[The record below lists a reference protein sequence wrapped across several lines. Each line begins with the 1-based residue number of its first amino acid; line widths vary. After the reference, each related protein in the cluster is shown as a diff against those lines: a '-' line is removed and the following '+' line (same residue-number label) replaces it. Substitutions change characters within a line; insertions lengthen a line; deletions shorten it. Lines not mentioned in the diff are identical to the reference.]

1 MTRGELL
8 QPDRPPSQSVSV
20 PETDG
25 ALSPPG
31 PLPGPAVEGGTVAV
45 AHCVRRGGRHTEAAL
60 LGRLVDGIE
69 LGQTAADLEERG
81 SPLLP
86 AQLEVCAAAFGL
98 AAQSCARFPED
109 PVLAW
114 CGQTCGSAAASLSG

>member
-8 QPDRPPSQSVSV
+8 RPDPSSDPSAPAEGEGPPSA
-20 PETDG
+20 TA
-25 ALSPPG
+25 AL
-31 PLPGPAVEGGTVAV
+31 LVAAVEGCNVAV
-45 AHCVRRGGRHTEAAL
+45 SHCVRRGGRHADPGH

-69 LGQTAADLEERG
+69 LGQTATELEQRR

-86 AQLEVCAAAFGL
+86 AQLEVCAAAFGRV
-98 AAQSCARFPED
+98 AESCARFPED

-114 CGQTCGSAAASLSG
+114 CGQTCGSAAAALSG